1 MFSLKRDRFLYW
13 LVDTHWCLSVI
24 NSAIINSVFYYE
36 LAIQDIIN
44 FQHIHP
50 GEITENA
57 TYWYVVSGL
66 KEDLDTEL

>member
-36 LAIQDIIN
+36 LAIQDFIN
-44 FQHIHP
+44 FQHIH
-50 GEITENA
+50 GEENN
-57 TYWYVVSGL
+57 
-66 KEDLDTEL
+66 

>member
-24 NSAIINSVFYYE
+24 NSAIINSVFYFE
-36 LAIQDIIN
+36 LAIQAFIS

-50 GEITENA
+50 GENN
-57 TYWYVVSGL
+57 
-66 KEDLDTEL
+66 

>member
-36 LAIQDIIN
+36 LAIKISSILNTFTQ
-44 FQHIHP
+44 
-50 GEITENA
+50 EKITENA
-57 TYWYVVSGL
+57 TYWYVVSL
-66 KEDLDTEL
+66 